1 MEVLHLA
8 VRERQAA
15 LFVPFERRRVVRV
28 QILLARCGEIPRY
41 SIDLP
46 SIQLDMDGTLSLP
59 HLHVVQA

>member
-41 SIDLP
+41 SIA
-46 SIQLDMDGTLSLP
+46 IQLSVSCYTLFE
-59 HLHVVQA
+59 